1 MALCVLY
8 ILHCHAAPTVP
19 TDHNTHTPTLNTD
32 CHEPDDLNH
41 MMDEL
46 RAKWPQLDK
55 FYRFSREG
63 FKSGDISSY
72 LPIGSG
78 QLYGDTSC
86 PSKLPDTRDAEL
98 RDRST
103 CPWYYVIN
111 EDRTRHPQ
119 LLAEARCKCR
129 WCVEDA
135 GRADRGCERVTYP
148 LPVLRRK
155 GCTNGVYEYV
165 EENVDV
171 SVGCVCSKLAVK
183 ISPPQTTVDAGPPL
197 PQSYQ

>member
-1 MALCVLY
+1 MIIRKAIILVILHNMQSNNGKGPCMSICCHRYIFTLIKHCLFSDFPREISLQVALCILSTLY
-8 ILHCHAAPTVP
+8 CHAAPTVP

-32 CHEPDDLNH
+32 CQEPDDLNH

-55 FYRFSREG
+55 FYRFSREE

-72 LPIGSG
+72 LHIGSG

-86 PSKLPDTRDAEL
+86 PSKLPDTSDAEL

-129 WCVEDA
+129 GVWRM
-135 GRADRGCERVTYP
+135 RAEQTGAVRG
-148 LPVLRRK
+148 
-155 GCTNGVYEYV
+155 
-165 EENVDV
+165 
-171 SVGCVCSKLAVK
+171 
-183 ISPPQTTVDAGPPL
+183 
-197 PQSYQ
+197 

>member
-1 MALCVLY
+1 MALCILY
-8 ILHCHAAPTVP
+8 TLYCQAAPTVP

-41 MMDEL
+41 MMDDL
-46 RAKWPQLDK
+46 RAKWPQLDN
-55 FYRFSREG
+55 FYRFSREE
-63 FKSGDISSY
+63 FKS
-72 LPIGSG
+72 GSG

-86 PSKLPDTRDAEL
+86 PSKLPDTTGDAEL
-98 RDRST
+98 RDRSM

-129 WCVEDA
+129 ECVEDA
-135 GRADRGCERVTYP
+135 GRSDRGCERVTYP

-165 EENVDV
+165 EENVEV
-171 SVGCVCSKLAVK
+171 SIGCVWSKLAVR
-183 ISPPQTTVDAGPPL
+183 IGPPQTTVDAGQPL
-197 PQSYQ
+197 PQPYH